1 MTKVCSQVLIQII
14 EYMSDDMLMTC
25 KSVDKKWRDATKSV
39 SHAREKAYAMRAF
52 KMLYF
57 FRPRD
62 DFKWCQIV
70 DCCKKM
76 KPDWLQKIA
85 DLARDLSKLVRISGS
100 SLRMGTPQPIASER
114 PCDILFSTILRCAG
128 VDVSPKDIH
137 ASPNFTSAET
147 LEILKKYKTDLDQ
160 LHKKRKY
167 ATQSQR
173 LINQQKKR
181 RNNEGC
187 SPSTK

>member
-1 MTKVCSQVLIQII
+1 MQQETTPDDGHVNSMTEVCMYFELIQII
-14 EYMSDDMLMTC
+14 EYMSDDELRTC

-62 DFKWCQIV
+62 DFEWCQIV
-70 DCCKKM
+70 DYCKKK

-85 DLARDLSKLVRISGS
+85 DLARDLRKLVRISGS
-100 SLRMGTPQPIASER
+100 SLRITQQPIFSER
-114 PCDILFSTILRCAG
+114 ACDILFSTILRCAG

-137 ASPNFTSAET
+137 ASPNYTSLET
-147 LEILKKYKTDLDQ
+147 KEIWNKYKTALDQ
-160 LHKKRKY
+160 LHEKR
-167 ATQSQR
+167 SMQR
-173 LINQQKKR
+173 KVN
-181 RNNEGC
+181 G
-187 SPSTK
+187 